1 MEDSSAPLPSEIIK
15 KQVITPMHSQES
27 NNLENSSNSEDSGNF
42 TPFDPN
48 KPKKIKNRNKIEVL
62 KKDDKTDL
70 KFKIIVVGNS
80 GVGKSCLSLRATED
94 VFKENHQLTIATSIY
109 NFKVKINDKA
119 INLQIWDTCGQEI
132 YRSLIK
138 NFYRNSS
145 LAIIVYSIDKKNS
158 FKDINLW
165 IKEIR
170 VNSSPDIK
178 IVLIGN
184 KSDLDKDRQVSY
196 EEGKKYLDDD
206 EVLKFFETS
215 AKTGENIK
223 KLFQEISIILYKD
236 YKYFNKG
243 NLTRSSGSFK
253 AKKADLSKKKSKCC

>member
-1 MEDSSAPLPSEIIK
+1 MEPENNIIKINEIDKNVEQNNEKEQNSKISIDDTKYVSEIIK
-15 KQVITPMHSQES
+15 MTEA
-27 NNLENSSNSEDSGNF
+27 EE
-42 TPFDPN
+42 
-48 KPKKIKNRNKIEVL
+48 PKDML
-62 KKDDKTDL
+62 T
-70 KFKIIVVGNS
+70 FKIIIIGNS
-80 GVGKSCLSLRATED
+80 GVGK
-94 VFKENHQLTIATSIY
+94 TSITTSA
-109 NFKVKINDKA
+109 VKNVFINDYKST
-119 INLQIWDTCGQEI
+119 IGMEIFSLYLKVNDKPIKLQIWDTCGQEI

-170 VNSSPDIK
+170 LNSSPDIK

-223 KLFQEISIILYKD
+223 KLFEEISIILYKD

>member
-1 MEDSSAPLPSEIIK
+1 MEPENNIIKINEIDKNVEQNNEKEQNSKISIDDTKYVSEIIK
-15 KQVITPMHSQES
+15 MTEA
-27 NNLENSSNSEDSGNF
+27 EE
-42 TPFDPN
+42 
-48 KPKKIKNRNKIEVL
+48 PKDML
-62 KKDDKTDL
+62 T
-70 KFKIIVVGNS
+70 FKIIIIGNS
-80 GVGKSCLSLRATED
+80 GVGK
-94 VFKENHQLTIATSIY
+94 TSITTSA
-109 NFKVKINDKA
+109 VKNVFINDYKST
-119 INLQIWDTCGQEI
+119 IGMEIFSLYLKVNDKPIKLQIWDTCGQEI

-158 FKDINLW
+158 FKDINSW

>member
-1 MEDSSAPLPSEIIK
+1 MEPEINIIKINEIDKNVEQNNEKEQNSKISIDDTKYVSEIIK
-15 KQVITPMHSQES
+15 MTEA
-27 NNLENSSNSEDSGNF
+27 EE
-42 TPFDPN
+42 
-48 KPKKIKNRNKIEVL
+48 PKDML
-62 KKDDKTDL
+62 T
-70 KFKIIVVGNS
+70 FKIIIIGNS
-80 GVGKSCLSLRATED
+80 GVGK
-94 VFKENHQLTIATSIY
+94 TSITTSA
-109 NFKVKINDKA
+109 VKNVFINDYKST
-119 INLQIWDTCGQEI
+119 IGMEIFSLYLKVNDKPIKLQIWDTCGQEI

-145 LAIIVYSIDKKNS
+145 LAIIVYSIDQKNS

-165 IKEIR
+165 IKEIK

-184 KSDLDKDRQVSY
+184 KSDLDNDRQVSY

>member
-1 MEDSSAPLPSEIIK
+1 MEPENNIIKINEIDKNVEQNNEKEQNSKISIDDTKYVSEIIK
-15 KQVITPMHSQES
+15 MTEA
-27 NNLENSSNSEDSGNF
+27 EE
-42 TPFDPN
+42 
-48 KPKKIKNRNKIEVL
+48 PKDML
-62 KKDDKTDL
+62 T
-70 KFKIIVVGNS
+70 FKIIIIGNS
-80 GVGKSCLSLRATED
+80 GVGK
-94 VFKENHQLTIATSIY
+94 TSITTSA
-109 NFKVKINDKA
+109 VKNVFINDYKST
-119 INLQIWDTCGQEI
+119 IGMEIFSLYLKVNDKPIKLQIWDTCGQEI

-145 LAIIVYSIDKKNS
+145 LAIIVYSIDKKKS

>member
-1 MEDSSAPLPSEIIK
+1 MEPENNIIKINEIDKNVEQNNEKEQNSKISIDDTKYVSEIIK
-15 KQVITPMHSQES
+15 MTEA
-27 NNLENSSNSEDSGNF
+27 EE
-42 TPFDPN
+42 
-48 KPKKIKNRNKIEVL
+48 PKDML
-62 KKDDKTDL
+62 T
-70 KFKIIVVGNS
+70 FKIIIIGNS
-80 GVGKSCLSLRATED
+80 GVGK
-94 VFKENHQLTIATSIY
+94 TSITTSA
-109 NFKVKINDKA
+109 VKNVFINDYKST
-119 INLQIWDTCGQEI
+119 IGMEIFSLYLKVNDKPIKLQIWDTCGQEI

-196 EEGKKYLDDD
+196 EEGKKYLDDE

-223 KLFQEISIILYKD
+223 KLFQEISIILYKE
-236 YKYFNKG
+236 YKYFNRG

-253 AKKADLSKKKSKCC
+253 AKKADLSKKESKCC

>member
-1 MEDSSAPLPSEIIK
+1 MEPEINIIKINEIDKNVEQNNEKEQNSKISIDDTKYVSEIIK
-15 KQVITPMHSQES
+15 MTEA
-27 NNLENSSNSEDSGNF
+27 EE
-42 TPFDPN
+42 
-48 KPKKIKNRNKIEVL
+48 PKDML
-62 KKDDKTDL
+62 T
-70 KFKIIVVGNS
+70 FKIIIIGNS
-80 GVGKSCLSLRATED
+80 GVGK
-94 VFKENHQLTIATSIY
+94 TSITTSA
-109 NFKVKINDKA
+109 VKNVFINDYKST
-119 INLQIWDTCGQEI
+119 IGMEIFSLYLKVNDKPIKLQIWDTCGQEI

-145 LAIIVYSIDKKNS
+145 LAIIVYSIDQKNS

-170 VNSSPDIK
+170 LNSSPDIK

-223 KLFQEISIILYKD
+223 KLFEEISIILYKD

>member
-1 MEDSSAPLPSEIIK
+1 MEPEINIIKINEIDKNVEQNNEKEQNSKISIDDTKYVSEIIK
-15 KQVITPMHSQES
+15 MTEA
-27 NNLENSSNSEDSGNF
+27 EE
-42 TPFDPN
+42 
-48 KPKKIKNRNKIEVL
+48 PKDML
-62 KKDDKTDL
+62 T
-70 KFKIIVVGNS
+70 FKIIIIGNS
-80 GVGKSCLSLRATED
+80 GVGK
-94 VFKENHQLTIATSIY
+94 TSITTSA
-109 NFKVKINDKA
+109 VKNVFINDYKST
-119 INLQIWDTCGQEI
+119 IGMEIFSLYLKVNDKPIKLQIWDTCGQEI

-170 VNSSPDIK
+170 LNSSPDIK

>member
-1 MEDSSAPLPSEIIK
+1 MEPENNIIKINEIDKNVEQNNENEQNSKISIDDTKYVSEIIK
-15 KQVITPMHSQES
+15 MTEA
-27 NNLENSSNSEDSGNF
+27 EE
-42 TPFDPN
+42 
-48 KPKKIKNRNKIEVL
+48 PKDML
-62 KKDDKTDL
+62 T
-70 KFKIIVVGNS
+70 FKIIIIGNS
-80 GVGKSCLSLRATED
+80 GVGK
-94 VFKENHQLTIATSIY
+94 TSITTSA
-109 NFKVKINDKA
+109 VKNVFINDYKST
-119 INLQIWDTCGQEI
+119 IGMEIFSLYLKVNDKPIKLQIWDTCGQEI

-223 KLFQEISIILYKD
+223 KLFEEISIILYKD